1 MASVVNDPIGRKR
14 ILFVGLDRVRRAI
27 RLGRCGYGQAVSF
40 CRHVESLL
48 TANILGEAFNPIT
61 ATSLSRLSPKL
72 RQPLAV
78 VGLVEP
84 EKQLTTEGSVLSGD
98 FLLRVRVCQGKRP
111 HLAASYT
118 CKSTLDCKGTV
129 PRVWSSSDDERR
141 TRSPIARASKV
152 GIGSSA
158 GSSGISRHAQTAE

>member
-27 RLGRCGYGQAVSF
+27 RLGRCDYGQAVSF

-48 TANILGEAFNPIT
+48 MVNILGEAFNPIT

-84 EKQLTTEGSVLSGD
+84 EKQLSTGESLGQTVNELTRLHGYAIGGPQALRRSDGRGVRTGSDLG
-98 FLLRVRVCQGKRP
+98 
-111 HLAASYT
+111 
-118 CKSTLDCKGTV
+118 
-129 PRVWSSSDDERR
+129 
-141 TRSPIARASKV
+141 
-152 GIGSSA
+152 A
-158 GSSGISRHAQTAE
+158 GG